1 MLDENICTLDGR
13 DRDKRRQIIDG
24 ACQVFLEH
32 GFDAASMSAIARA
45 AAVSKGTLYVYFKS
59 KEDLFEAII
68 EEQRRHQAEQ
78 IFKLD
83 ETADIADELHRLGEE
98 FAIFLCRPE
107 GISPLRTVI
116 AIADRMPSL
125 GHKFYLSGPAFAID
139 KLKTY
144 LDGKV
149 AAGVLRP
156 HDTEV
161 AAAQFIDS
169 CVSLNF
175 KPMLFNFNGA
185 PTTEQIVRVVNV
197 AVSTFLAAY
206 RKACGP
212 IVTP

>member
-197 AVSTFLAAY
+197 AVSTFLAAH

>member
-83 ETADIADELHRLGEE
+83 ETADIADELRRLGEE

-197 AVSTFLAAY
+197 AVSAFLAAY
-206 RKACGP
+206 RKACEP